1 MATITGLEHCKFLIS
16 DLHTD
21 ICTYRYRYICIYN
34 IQHDLKSHS
43 VSLQDI
49 ASQIN
54 NTFDLNQLCGDST
67 ICCMEN
73 IFLGKNRVASTAS
86 KQVFDYTT
94 QRPSVPR
101 STPGCSWFRNDEM
114 RTPESSKPYTSSMT
128 ASYAWTP
135 KNFTRN
141 PERASNVSEDRA
153 GGFR

>member
-94 QRPSVPR
+94 QFGNALLDFHFV
-101 STPGCSWFRNDEM
+101 
-114 RTPESSKPYTSSMT
+114 
-128 ASYAWTP
+128 
-135 KNFTRN
+135 
-141 PERASNVSEDRA
+141 NVIFKIQYVFVKICFGDKQEDK
-153 GGFR
+153 